1 MRRGFKRSWCASFVV
16 LLLLSLS
23 SAQSQG
29 PSSSSSSP
37 SQAVSGSED
46 SLAAVVRRAKVQKDG
61 HSKKVITDDDLQSGL
76 GPLPRL
82 KTDEAENGEDVIA
95 AIAKYKQSHSPEQ
108 TETVVR
114 RWYNEYDTE
123 LAAAIKNNLETK
135 EVRGASVNNAYE
147 VCQNEQ
153 DYSECRRRQVAEAKG
168 ARYDQADIARTGQWI
183 VRLQHSLSNVRNR
196 LLQMGFRYDWF
207 KVRTTNNIDR
217 F

>member
-1 MRRGFKRSWCASFVV
+1 MRPGFKRFWCAGFVV

-29 PSSSSSSP
+29 PSSSSP

-46 SLAAVVRRAKVQKDG
+46 SLGVAVKRAKVQKDG

-135 EVRGASVNNAYE
+135 EVRGASVNNTYE
-147 VCQNEQ
+147 LCQNEQ

-168 ARYDQADIARTGQWI
+168 RYDQADIARTGQWI
-183 VRLQHSLSNVRNR
+183 VRLQHSLTNIRNR
-196 LLQMGFRYDWF
+196 LLLMGLRYDWF